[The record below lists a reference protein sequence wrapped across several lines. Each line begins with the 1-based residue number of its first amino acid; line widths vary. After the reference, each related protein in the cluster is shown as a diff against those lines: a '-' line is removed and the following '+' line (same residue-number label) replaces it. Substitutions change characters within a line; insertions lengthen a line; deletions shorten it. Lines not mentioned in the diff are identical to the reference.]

1 MLVSAIRCRT
11 KEIRLPA
18 AAGRF
23 YPRDAKELRTA
34 VTGLLNGTTSEPGPA
49 PKALIV
55 PHAGYPY
62 SGPIAASAYARLG
75 RGLIKRVV
83 LIGPSHF
90 VALRGLATSSAEAFE
105 TPIGLVPLDRDGVAL
120 ATSLPQV
127 QVLDEAHL
135 HEHSLEVQLPFLQV
149 LLGEFTLVP
158 LVAGETTQEEV
169 AGVIQ
174 ALWGGSETCLIISS
188 DLSHYLDPESA
199 QRLDSAT
206 AEAIERLDP
215 AAIREEQACGRVPI
229 LGLLQEAA
237 AQHLRAY
244 TVDLRNSGD
253 TGGARSQV
261 VGYGAFVFEA
271 ADACSRV

>member
-1 MLVSAIRCRT
+1 MSALHPRS

-23 YPRDAKELRTA
+23 YPSDAKKLRTA
-34 VTGLLNGTTSEPGPA
+34 VTELLNGATSDPGPA

-62 SGPIAASAYARLG
+62 SGPIAARAYARLQPG
-75 RGLIKRVV
+75 RGLIKRIV

-90 VALRGLATSSAEAFE
+90 VELRGLATSSAETFE
-105 TPIGLVPLDRDGVAL
+105 TPLGSVPLDREGIAVAT
-120 ATSLPQV
+120 ALPQV
-127 QVLDEAHL
+127 QILDEAHR

-158 LVAGETTQEEV
+158 LVAGETTQGEV
-169 AGVIQ
+169 ADVIE
-174 ALWGGSETCLIISS
+174 ALWGGPETCVIISS

-199 QRLDSAT
+199 QRLDGAT
-206 AEAIERLDP
+206 AKAIERLDP
-215 AAIREEQACGRVPI
+215 LGIGEDQACGRVPI
-229 LGLLQEAA
+229 LGLLQAA
-237 AQHLRAY
+237 TAQHLRAH

-253 TGGARSQV
+253 TGGPRSQV
-261 VGYGAFVFEA
+261 VGYGAFVF
-271 ADACSRV
+271 D

>member
-1 MLVSAIRCRT
+1 MSALRSRT

-23 YPRDAKELRTA
+23 YPRDAKELRKA
-34 VTGLLNGTTSEPGPA
+34 VTDLLNVAINDPA
-49 PKALIV
+49 ATPKALIV

-62 SGPIAASAYARLG
+62 SGPIAATAYTRLRRSSG
-75 RGLIKRVV
+75 SIKRIV

-90 VALRGLATSSAEAFE
+90 VELRGLATSSAEAFE
-105 TPIGLVPLDRDGVAL
+105 TPLGLVPLDREGVAR
-120 ATSLPQV
+120 AAALPQV
-127 QVLDEAHL
+127 QILDEAHL
-135 HEHSLEVQLPFLQV
+135 QEHSLEVQLPFLQV

-158 LVAGETTQEEV
+158 LVAGETTQDEV

-174 ALWGGSETCLIISS
+174 ALWGGPETCVIISS
-188 DLSHYLDPESA
+188 DLSHYLDPKSA

-215 AAIREEQACGRVPI
+215 MGIGEDQACGRVPI
-229 LGLLQEAA
+229 LGLLHAAA
-237 AQHLRAY
+237 AQHLHAH

-253 TGGARSQV
+253 TGGPRSQV
-261 VGYGAFVFEA
+261 VGYGAFVF
-271 ADACSRV
+271 D

>member
-1 MLVSAIRCRT
+1 MLVSALRSRT
-11 KEIRLPA
+11 KEIRAPA

-34 VTGLLNGTTSEPGPA
+34 VTELLNGATSEPGPT

-62 SGPIAASAYARLG
+62 SGPIAAKAYARLRPG
-75 RGLIKRVV
+75 RNTIKRIV

-90 VALRGLATSSAEAFE
+90 VALRGLATSSEEAFE
-105 TPIGLVPLDRDGVAL
+105 TPLGLVPLDREGIAM
-120 ATSLPQV
+120 AAALPQV
-127 QVLDEAHL
+127 QILDEAHR

-158 LVAGETTQEEV
+158 LVAGDATQSEV
-169 AGVIQ
+169 AAVIQ
-174 ALWGGSETCLIISS
+174 ALWGGPETCVIVSS
-188 DLSHYLDPESA
+188 DLSHYLDLESA

-206 AEAIERLDP
+206 AEALERLDP
-215 AAIREEQACGRVPI
+215 MGIGEEQACGRVPI
-229 LGLLQEAA
+229 LGLLQAA
-237 AQHLRAY
+237 IAQHLRAH

-253 TGGARSQV
+253 MGGPRSQV
-261 VGYGAFVFEA
+261 VGYGAFIFDE
-271 ADACSRV
+271 SPKP